1 MHKNS
6 AFYISNK
13 DNKRSLIKHI
23 MQEHLIGNYS
33 NLKGALFS
41 EITVEK
47 FIQEEI
53 RHGRYDVVASTKN
66 SLEKSSQGERKKA
79 LLNHLISQ
87 NPEYLVVDNVFGS
100 LDTAAQIEIE
110 ETLTQLSCK
119 IPIIQI
125 TNRKTDILPF
135 IDDVYQLRDG
145 KPVLLNSTET
155 PKTLSQ
161 FKKFVETLPKAYRN
175 DWETIA
181 PLVKFNNVT
190 IAYNDRPIVK
200 DICWEIKPG
209 DFWQLVGPNGSGKS
223 TLLTLISGD
232 NPKAFNQDITL
243 FGVKKGTGESV
254 WEIKKKIG
262 YFSSEMLRGI
272 TRLDSVGNM
281 IASGF
286 FDTIGLYR
294 VPSNEQIKIV
304 QHWLRVF
311 GMYKIRKQS
320 FLSLSRGYQRLVLIA
335 RAMVKHPPLLILDEP
350 TNGLDDCD
358 VAILSELINKIANE
372 TDTAILYVSH
382 RKEDKL
388 LTPDFIYEL
397 TPNNEGSTGSIVVA
411 S

>member
-1 MHKNS
+1 
-6 AFYISNK
+6 
-13 DNKRSLIKHI
+13 